1 MQSITSFSQ
10 QDNSST
16 ALAPKR
22 KPAKPKLSMV
32 WVKQIDEKG
41 CERLTAVWTTQD

>member
-1 MQSITSFSQ
+1 MQSITSLTQ
-10 QDNSST
+10 QDNPST
-16 ALAPKR
+16 ALAAKK

-32 WVKQIDEKG
+32 WVKKIDEKG

>member
-1 MQSITSFSQ
+1 MQSITSLSQ
-10 QDNSST
+10 EDNPSI
-16 ALAPKR
+16 ALAPNR
-22 KPAKPKLSMV
+22 KPAKPRLSMV